1 MNKSSWAGVVIPLVL
16 IVLVLVGSRFYESV
30 PPGHVAVATLFGDVL
45 DEPYEA
51 GLHIPVNP
59 LYDFRSYDVREK
71 THLEKAQV
79 PSQDQLH
86 T

>member
-1 MNKSSWAGVVIPLVL
+1 MNKSTFAGLAVPIVM

-45 DEPYEA
+45 EDPYEA

-59 LYDFRSYDVREK
+59 LRFP
-71 THLEKAQV
+71 L
-79 PSQDQLH
+79 L
-86 T
+86 